1 MGSHRQLYK
10 AIRRIATN
18 LEEEWGMR
26 PYIMIAYTGGADE
39 HIQFYHP
46 QHLSMPAFI
55 IDPKGVFEEH
65 PDSPLKHSETPLD
78 TGRIPC

>member
-10 AIRRIATN
+10 AMRRIATN
-18 LEEEWGMR
+18 LEAEWGTR
-26 PYIMIAYTGGADE
+26 PFIIIACIGGTDE

-46 QHLSMPAFI
+46 SYLSMPAFI

-65 PDSPLKHSETPLD
+65 PDNPLSPRNQPIAESQN
-78 TGRIPC
+78 